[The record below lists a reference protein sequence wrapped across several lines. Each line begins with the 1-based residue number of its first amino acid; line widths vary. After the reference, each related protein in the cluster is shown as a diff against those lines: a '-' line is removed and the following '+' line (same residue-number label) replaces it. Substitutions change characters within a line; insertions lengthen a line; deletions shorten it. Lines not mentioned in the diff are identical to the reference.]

1 MNAND
6 SIRELLKTGLGVLP
20 QTHELRST
28 TLFDTLD
35 VLAASEYPLFV
46 GLTARSGDKAL
57 TNIEQANSLPDPDN
71 FALTGLSIILSAN
84 GAAADVAKV
93 LEKSTT
99 RIDVGGRTIFEGP
112 LSAIA
117 YQGSG
122 TVGLREIYDLAYPQL
137 IKPAARITGY
147 ILTKT
152 AAVAA
157 VNTQVVLHG
166 VRITKR

>member
-6 SIRELLKTGLGVLP
+6 SIRDLLNANQITPKSF
-20 QTHELRST
+20 ELRST
-28 TLFDTLD
+28 TLFDSVD
-35 VLAASEYPLFV
+35 VLAAAEYPLFP

-71 FALTGLSIILSAN
+71 FALTGLSVILSAN
-84 GAAADVAKV
+84 GAAADVAKI
-93 LEKSTT
+93 LERSATK
-99 RIDVGGRTIFEGP
+99 IDIGGRTIFEGP
-112 LSAIA
+112 LSSIA

-122 TVGLREIYDLAYPQL
+122 TVGMREIYNLAYPQL
-137 IKPAARITGY
+137 VKPAARITGY

-152 AAVAA
+152 AAAAA
-157 VNTQVVLHG
+157 VNCQVILHG